1 VEGALS
7 RSPPVSLAPHARD
20 GKTLAGFRGR
30 ESPLPKRFH
39 VDTTRDSDAGFPGLV
54 APDEPDLSF
63 VRAKVG
69 VDAPGLLQ
77 VLRRGMQVDVRCVY
91 APSEEST
98 DRKRGERYK
107 VLHPSSPLLGMIPL

>member
-1 VEGALS
+1 MKS
-7 RSPPVSLAPHARD
+7 ICFAPHARNAES
-20 GKTLAGFRGR
+20 LASVGRR
-30 ESPLPKRFH
+30 ESPLPKRLH
-39 VDTTRDSDAGFPGLV
+39 IDTTRDGDAGVPGFV
-54 APDEPDLSF
+54 APDEPDSPF

-77 VLRRGMQVDVRCVY
+77 VLRRGVEVDVRCVY

-107 VLHPSSPLLGMIPL
+107 VLHPLSPLLGMIPL